1 MYEPVKYKRL
11 KEIISEL
18 KSQIET
24 IDSGK
29 LSREEIENAA
39 ELGRELYERLV
50 VIRHKA
56 YDHLVKGD
64 DISSAE
70 PAPIPFKVPEIK
82 HEVSP
87 NQISLIDAI
96 QELAPETI
104 EEKIPAVAKSEV
116 IVPEV
121 KTPEVKMPEVKIPES
136 KPAHTP
142 HIAKPVQTTS
152 AESIHER
159 LSRDIPKKES
169 LSEKIEHAP
178 IPDLKKAISINQRFQ
193 FSKEL
198 FKNNS
203 QEYEVAI
210 EKLNSTSRD
219 EAMRMLDNLKSK
231 FSWSD
236 ESAVVNDFRE
246 LVDRRHS

>member
-56 YDHLVKGD
+56 YDHLVKGED
-64 DISSAE
+64 SSPTE
-70 PAPIPFKVPEIK
+70 PSPIPFKIAEAKP
-82 HEVSP
+82 EVSP

-96 QELAPETI
+96 QELAPETL
-104 EEKIPAVAKSEV
+104 EE
-116 IVPEV
+116 
-121 KTPEVKMPEVKIPES
+121 KTPEPAAPVFKMPEVKQPEN
-136 KPAHTP
+136 KPSQIQTP
-142 HIAKPVQTTS
+142 IVKTGPTAS

-169 LSEKIEHAP
+169 LAEKIEHAP
-178 IPDLKKAISINQRFQ
+178 IADLKKAISINQRFQ

-219 EAMRMLDNLKSK
+219 EAMKMLANLSSK

-236 ESAVVNDFRE
+236 ESTVVNDFRE

>member
-56 YDHLVKGD
+56 YDHLVKGED
-64 DISSAE
+64 SSPTE
-70 PAPIPFKVPEIK
+70 PSPIPFKIAEAKP
-82 HEVSP
+82 EVSP

-96 QELAPETI
+96 QELAPETL
-104 EEKIPAVAKSEV
+104 EEKTPEPA
-116 IVPEV
+116 V
-121 KTPEVKMPEVKIPES
+121 KTPVLKMPEVKQPEN
-136 KPAHTP
+136 KPSQIQTP
-142 HIAKPVQTTS
+142 IVKTGPTAS

-159 LSRDIPKKES
+159 LSRDIPKKGKS
-169 LSEKIEHAP
+169 C
-178 IPDLKKAISINQRFQ
+178 R
-193 FSKEL
+193 
-198 FKNNS
+198 KNRTCS
-203 QEYEVAI
+203 Y
-210 EKLNSTSRD
+210 S
-219 EAMRMLDNLKSK
+219 
-231 FSWSD
+231 
-236 ESAVVNDFRE
+236 
-246 LVDRRHS
+246 

>member
-56 YDHLVKGD
+56 YDHLVKGED
-64 DISSAE
+64 NATNE
-70 PAPIPFKVPEIK
+70 PSPIPFKIQETKP
-82 HEVSP
+82 EVSP

-96 QELAPETI
+96 QELAPETL
-104 EEKIPAVAKSEV
+104 EEKVTEP
-116 IVPEV
+116 IVPAF
-121 KTPEVKMPEVKIPES
+121 KMPEVKQPENRPLHVQTPPA
-136 KPAHTP
+136 KPAPITP
-142 HIAKPVQTTS
+142 
-152 AESIHER
+152 AESIHEK

-169 LSEKIEHAP
+169 LAEKIEHAP

-219 EAMRMLDNLKSK
+219 EAMKMLDNLKSK

-236 ESAVVNDFRE
+236 ESEVVNDFRE

>member
-11 KEIISEL
+11 KEIVSEL
-18 KSQIET
+18 KSQIEI

-50 VIRHKA
+50 VLRHKA
-56 YDHLVKGD
+56 YDHLVKGENNTPD
-64 DISSAE
+64 E
-70 PAPIPFKVPEIK
+70 PAPIPFKIPEAKTEI
-82 HEVSP
+82 SP

-96 QELAPETI
+96 QEMAPETL
-104 EEKIPAVAKSEV
+104 EEKIPEPAAPAFK
-116 IVPEV
+116 IPEV
-121 KTPEVKMPEVKIPES
+121 KQPENKPFQVQPPAVKPSPTV
-136 KPAHTP
+136 A
-142 HIAKPVQTTS
+142 
-152 AESIHER
+152 AESIHEK

-169 LSEKIEHAP
+169 LAEKIEHAP

-219 EAMRMLDNLKSK
+219 EALKMLDNLKSK

-236 ESAVVNDFRE
+236 ESEVVNDFRE